1 MVTIL
6 SLKEKYRLSMHLLRP
21 VNLILLAVTQFI
33 AGAFLIKTDHYIT
46 LLLLVVSTCFITAA
60 GYIINDYYDIKID
73 LINKPEKV
81 VVGRYLSRR
90 AAIAAHTLL
99 NVAACIIGFYIYWKL
114 GVLYIIV
121 SFALWLY
128 SRKLKSLPFLGN
140 FIVATLTGLS
150 VYLPAIVFPGNNN
163 LALAYA
169 LFAFLLSFIREVIKD
184 VEDLKGDEAFHRRT
198 LPIVLGVRTVKL
210 ILYPI
215 IALLLGDVLILAAH
229 KGLYFAIY
237 FVVLITLP
245 SLWLVWRL
253 FGADETK
260 DFSYLSRLCKIIM
273 FTGVLSMLFI

>member
-6 SLKEKYRLSMHLLRP
+6 SLKEKYRLSVHLLRP
-21 VNLILLAVTQFI
+21 VNLVLLAVTQFI
-33 AGAFLIKTDHYIT
+33 AGAFLIKTDHYFT
-46 LLLLVVSTCFITAA
+46 LFLLILSTCFITAA

-73 LINKPEKV
+73 LVNKPEKV

-90 AAIAAHTLL
+90 AAIAAHAIF
-99 NVAACIIGFYIYWKL
+99 NIVGCFIGFYIYWKL
-114 GVLYIIV
+114 GVLYMIV

-140 FIVATLTGLS
+140 FIVAALTGLS

-169 LFAFLLSFIREVIKD
+169 LFAFLISFIREVIKD

-210 ILYPI
+210 ILYAI
-215 IALLLGDVLILAAH
+215 IALLLGDVLLLAEH
-229 KGLYFAIY
+229 QGGYFIIY
-237 FVVLITLP
+237 FITLVTLP
-245 SLWLVWRL
+245 SLWLVKCL

-260 DFSYLSRLCKIIM
+260 DFTYLSRLCKLIM